1 MAADVASAAAA
12 GGDAPD
18 DDDDGS
24 IDAELLA
31 HAEGLQTMNL
41 DEKKQAI
48 LRAKQKHAAQ
58 TRAAQQ
64 RLRMD
69 AARRAAKALVPH
81 MGEWLDAEELEYFA
95 SLAKQSLPASM
106 REPLP
111 PLPAKAAAAKSRV
124 LVDEDDEDVDIAGGT
139 DAHDDHGDDDED
151 DEASE
156 SEESRLRR
164 AAALAQATLR
174 AQATDGGDGADDPAV
189 DLVPSSG
196 PQDAYNAPP
205 SPKLVEA
212 VLPLSLAGRRA
223 ALAADRLDADEAR
236 IAYAADVAE
245 AMRVAGDLST
255 PPTALTV
262 DMSKA
267 PHSRTTGMTRLSTV
281 GRNAVWAARRR
292 RAARRAVGA
301 QRMFARTEEGSSQ
314 AATSAAAAATV
325 VVSGRASRAQYR
337 QGAVQ
342 GGSSSALALN
352 QLTSRKKAVT
362 FRRSAIHQWGLYALE
377 SIDRGE
383 FVIEYIGELVRQ
395 AVGDSRER
403 NYTREGI
410 GSSYLFRIDEDNII
424 DATRCGGNGRFINH
438 SCDPNCMAK
447 IISVGDTKRIVIYSL
462 RPIGVGEEVTYDYKF
477 PWEDDKVPCYCGAAK
492 CRGSLN

>member
-1 MAADVASAAAA
+1 VTDYND
-12 GGDAPD
+12 DA
-18 DDDDGS
+18 
-24 IDAELLA
+24 I
-31 HAEGLQTMNL
+31 
-41 DEKKQAI
+41 
-48 LRAKQKHAAQ
+48 
-58 TRAAQQ
+58 
-64 RLRMD
+64 
-69 AARRAAKALVPH
+69 
-81 MGEWLDAEELEYFA
+81 
-95 SLAKQSLPASM
+95 
-106 REPLP
+106 
-111 PLPAKAAAAKSRV
+111 
-124 LVDEDDEDVDIAGGT
+124 
-139 DAHDDHGDDDED
+139 
-151 DEASE
+151 
-156 SEESRLRR
+156 
-164 AAALAQATLR
+164 
-174 AQATDGGDGADDPAV
+174 

-212 VLPLSLAGRRA
+212 VLPLSIAGRRA

-245 AMRVAGDLST
+245 AMRLAGDTST
-255 PPTALTV
+255 PPTPLTV

-267 PHSRTTGMTRLSTV
+267 PHARTTGLMRLSSV
-281 GRNAVWAARRR
+281 ARNAVWAARRR

-301 QRMFARTEEGSSQ
+301 QRMFERTDDSQ
-314 AATSAAAAATV
+314 AAASATAAAVKKDTV

-377 SIDRGE
+377 SIERGE
-383 FVIEYIGELVRQ
+383 FVIEYIGEVVRQ
-395 AVGDSRER
+395 AVGDLRER

-410 GSSYLFRIDEDNII
+410 GSSYLFRIDEDNIV